1 MSSTIPIGSS
11 YGYEFSLLWRE
22 VGFYDSEWAAG
33 MVYTG
38 HNLIE
43 NCIRYKQYRSKQIST
58 FNPWKWSSSEKA
70 TFSRT
75 FRPIAF
81 HGGTSLSTPKTDMI
95 KDFKNIK
102 TIGAK
107 IFLLISDIINMLINF
122 SILGDEHYHE
132 KTNIK
137 IFFRILVFLLFSI
150 W

>member
-1 MSSTIPIGSS
+1 MGDQVMKSPQSKADLHFQPLKVKFLRKSM
-11 YGYEFSLLWRE
+11 
-22 VGFYDSEWAAG
+22 DHAAWF
-33 MVYTG
+33 
-38 HNLIE
+38 L
-43 NCIRYKQYRSKQIST
+43 RRFRS
-58 FNPWKWSSSEKA
+58 
-70 TFSRT
+70 
-75 FRPIAF
+75 IAF
-81 HGGTSLSTPKTDMI
+81 HGGISLSTPKTDMI

-150 W
+150 